1 MVEEVEEEEEV
12 EPPLEEEDAALEL
25 LSLSDTR
32 STRVRD
38 AKETSSKLKVP
49 AGVELRVER

>member
-1 MVEEVEEEEEV
+1 MVAEELVE
-12 EPPLEEEDAALEL
+12 LEDLPL

-38 AKETSSKLKVP
+38 AKETSSRLKVP
-49 AGVELRVER
+49 AGVELRSVR